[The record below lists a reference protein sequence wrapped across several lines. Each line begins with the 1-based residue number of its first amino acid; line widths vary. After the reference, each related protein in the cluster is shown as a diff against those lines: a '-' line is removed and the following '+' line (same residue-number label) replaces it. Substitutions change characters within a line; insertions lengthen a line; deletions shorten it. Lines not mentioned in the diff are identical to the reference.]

1 MKQSIFNF
9 DSGQGLFF
17 TSDTHF
23 GHENIINFCKR
34 PFSSVEE
41 MDQKLIENWNKVV
54 GPNDY
59 VFHLGDF
66 CFKGSQYW
74 DRILNQLNGH
84 KFLILGNHDFK
95 NAKDGAMM
103 KFDWVGQQAYIT
115 VGGRAIFLN
124 HFPFLCYGG
133 SYRDLDRVV
142 YALHGHTHLTINDM
156 SGKDI
161 QRLNTCFPSQLDV
174 GVDAHNYT
182 PISFDE
188 VDNLIKE
195 QIATGQN
202 QFQSF
207 QEYLKYKENGSLETD
222 KQ

>member
-9 DSGQGLFF
+9 DSGDNIFF

-34 PFSSVEE
+34 SFSSVAE
-41 MDQKLIENWNKVV
+41 MDQKLIENWNSVV

-59 VFHLGDF
+59 IFHLGDF

-84 KFLILGNHDFK
+84 KFLILGNHDLK
-95 NAKDGAMM
+95 NLKDGAMI
-103 KFDWVGQQAYIT
+103 KFDWVGFQACIQ
-115 VGGRAIFLN
+115 VGGRSVYLN

-133 SYRDLDRVV
+133 SYRDIDNAV
-142 YALHGHTHLTINDM
+142 YALHGHCHLSLNSM

-161 QRLNTCFPSQLDV
+161 DRLKMCFPTQFDV
-174 GVDAHNYT
+174 GVDANNFT
-182 PISFDE
+182 PISFNDI
-188 VDNLIKE
+188 DNRIRE
-195 QIATGQN
+195 QVAHHQN
-202 QFQSF
+202 QYEQFK
-207 QEYLKYKENGSLETD
+207 EYLEYAKND
-222 KQ
+222 